1 MSAVGTQ
8 DDVSEDM
15 KAFLEYVVGNAPSS
29 DFTSKLDDKV
39 KKAREHVEW
48 RMEYMTLL
56 EKYEQMREEG
66 REESLKEGLARAR
79 SEAARADAAEK
90 ELMAL
95 REKYESGTS

>member
-1 MSAVGTQ
+1 VGTQ